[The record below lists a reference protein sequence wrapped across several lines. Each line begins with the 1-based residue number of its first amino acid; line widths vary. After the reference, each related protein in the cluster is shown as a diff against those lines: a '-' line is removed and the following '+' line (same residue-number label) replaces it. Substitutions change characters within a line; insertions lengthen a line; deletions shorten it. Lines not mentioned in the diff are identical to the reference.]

1 MNQDFRV
8 SYNALRRIYAED
20 GYSNIVINEALENE
34 THCSP
39 GFVRYVVKEILRR
52 SYSLDYKIAKLSK
65 NGMKGMKS
73 KTKVLLRLGIFLLD
87 EVDSIPDA
95 VCVHEIVELANEVN
109 RPNKGFINGIL
120 RSYLRLAKN
129 IPLPAGD
136 DRESL
141 SVRYSCHPKLIA
153 LLQKQYGEVES
164 HKILEA
170 WNQPVPVVLR
180 NNPLRQSREALLQ
193 LLREQ
198 GVAAEVV
205 PASMTVPAMSLAMKS
220 DAEDTSA
227 PAAEAEEVGTT
238 TEPTMRNTATKATEP
253 TMRSAAAKATEP
265 TLRSAAA
272 KATEPTMRNAAAAAC
287 PNGILIRSGSI
298 IRNELFESGAYS
310 VQGISSQLA
319 ITALAPK
326 AGSRVLDM
334 CAAPGGKTTGLA
346 EIMGDTGSVT
356 AWDLHPHRTTLIQKN
371 AKRLHLTCIQ
381 TAVNDASVFD
391 PSQENRYDVVLTD
404 VPCSGLGTVPVKP
417 EIKLRDDTAG
427 YKALT
432 NLQLQ
437 ILRNA
442 WRYVKPGGRV
452 MYSTC
457 TINRDENE
465 GVIER
470 FTAAESDAVIVEK
483 MLFLPYNKTGFFYT
497 IMEKPKNKDG
507 DYE

>member
-198 GVAAEVV
+198 GVAAEAV

-238 TEPTMRNTATKATEP
+238 TEPT
-253 TMRSAAAKATEP
+253 
-265 TLRSAAA
+265 LRSAAT
-272 KATEPTMRNAAAAAC
+272 KATEPTMRNAAATAC

-356 AWDLHPHRTTLIQKN
+356 AWDLHPHRATLIQKN

-381 TAVNDASVFD
+381 AAVNDASVFD
-391 PSQENRYDVVLTD
+391 PSQENRYDVVLAD

-437 ILRNA
+437 ILQNA

>member
-129 IPLPAGD
+129 IPLPAGG

-198 GVAAEVV
+198 GVAAE
-205 PASMTVPAMSLAMKS
+205 
-220 DAEDTSA
+220 
-227 PAAEAEEVGTT
+227 
-238 TEPTMRNTATKATEP
+238 
-253 TMRSAAAKATEP
+253 
-265 TLRSAAA
+265 
-272 KATEPTMRNAAAAAC
+272 AC

-356 AWDLHPHRTTLIQKN
+356 AWDFHPHRVALIQKN

-381 TAVNDASVFD
+381 AAVNDASVFD
-391 PSQENRYDVVLTD
+391 PSQENRYDVVLAD